1 MANEIKVQ
9 LRQISSTTSEA
20 AFGKHHVLV
29 DRPVSKGGSDA
40 GPMGGE
46 LFLTSIGGCFMSNI
60 LAAIRAREAPISEVQ
75 TEVTGTLADSPV
87 RFTSVELCVTAKSG
101 DPELLEK
108 IVQIADRACIM
119 MNTLR
124 DKLELRIRVGAA
136 RAVSDTL

>member
-1 MANEIKVQ
+1 
-9 LRQISSTTSEA
+9 
-20 AFGKHHVLV
+20 
-29 DRPVSKGGSDA
+29 
-40 GPMGGE
+40 
-46 LFLTSIGGCFMSNI
+46 MSNI
-60 LAAIRAREAPISEVQ
+60 LAAIRAREARISDVH

-87 RFTSVELCVTAKSG
+87 RFSSVELYVTAKSD

-136 RAVSDTL
+136 EKISGLP

>member
-1 MANEIKVQ
+1 
-9 LRQISSTTSEA
+9 
-20 AFGKHHVLV
+20 
-29 DRPVSKGGSDA
+29 
-40 GPMGGE
+40 
-46 LFLTSIGGCFMSNI
+46 MSNI
-60 LAAIRAREAPISEVQ
+60 LAAIRAREARISDVQ

-87 RFTSVELCVTAKSG
+87 RFSSVELYVTAKSD

-136 RAVSDTL
+136 EKISGLP

>member
-1 MANEIKVQ
+1 MANDIKIQ
-9 LRQISSTTSEA
+9 LRQISTTTSEA
-20 AFGKHHVLV
+20 IFGKHRVLV
-29 DRPVSKGGSDA
+29 DRPVAKGGSDA

-46 LFLTSIGGCFMSNI
+46 LFLASIGGCFMSNI
-60 LAAIRAREAPISEVQ
+60 LAAIRAREARISDVQ

-87 RFTSVELCVTAKSG
+87 RFSSVELYVTAKSD

-136 RAVSDTL
+136 EKISGLP